1 MNLQNYKIKYDQLS
15 IKKNLSSDK
24 AMEAV
29 KQNGNALQYVNS
41 NMFLSD
47 NNDEIIEVNGKKY
60 KLIK

>member
-29 KQNGNALQYVNS
+29 KQDGYALQYVNS